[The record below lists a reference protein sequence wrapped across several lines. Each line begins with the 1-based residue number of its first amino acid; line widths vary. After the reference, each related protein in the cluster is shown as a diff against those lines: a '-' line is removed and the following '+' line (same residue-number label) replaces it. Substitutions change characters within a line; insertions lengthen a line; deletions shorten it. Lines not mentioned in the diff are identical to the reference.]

1 MSSVKLNTTGGSGG
15 SVALKGPASTTGDG
29 DIELTLP
36 VDDGTAN
43 QYLKTD
49 GNGITS
55 WGTVSSTPEGTAI
68 LSTGVSGT
76 SSYLRADGDGTSSW
90 QTVAGGIPDIGNTV
104 TGAFALDRSQ
114 TIKIDAGQYL
124 WLTADQYVDI
134 DAGQYMDIDVTQY
147 MDIDVT
153 QFFDLHTAQYAKI
166 NANQGVALWH
176 NGAKKIETQVDGARI
191 TGGQY
196 TSELELYTSDGT
208 QRGQIYVTN
217 GNDAFFKAGHG
228 DTYLK
233 YVYNGAVELYHDNI
247 KRFETT
253 SNGATIAG
261 DLGDN
266 GGGKTGK
273 VYSNYW
279 VHRHGQ
285 SGGVAQNESEAM
297 FIYGGLHF
305 FGDYI
310 TMSNSNFSHG
320 LTGNR
325 SYAMLAVHQEG
336 SGAAIH
342 AEDGAITE
350 ASDYRI
356 KENVNVL
363 GSGIDKVKALK
374 PITYTLKKSWKPSGN
389 GEIYHGFIAHE
400 VDETLS
406 GITGIVCGKKDAMAP
421 ELYSVKDEEEG
432 RIPAGKKV
440 MDETGNMTTDMD
452 IQSVDY
458 GKLTPILT
466 AALKEAIA
474 KIEILET
481 KVAALEA
488 G

>member
-1 MSSVKLNTTGGSGG
+1 MSKVKLNTTGGSGG
-15 SVALKGPASTTGDG
+15 SVALKGPASTTSNADV
-29 DIELTLP
+29 ELTLP
-36 VDDGTAN
+36 VDDGSAD

-49 GNGITS
+49 GSGALS
-55 WGTVSSTPEGTAI
+55 WSTVSSVGGA
-68 LSTGVSGT
+68 TGVDFNDSIKARFGTGNDLEIYHDGSNSRIVNATGEMQNFADTWRVVSNSG
-76 SSYLRADGDGTSSW
+76 SNENMLRATYNSGIELFHDNALVLNTDAYGIEVSAPNTSNDSI
-90 QTVAGGIPDIGNTV
+90 VLI
-104 TGAFALDRSQ
+104 
-114 TIKIDAGQYL
+114 
-124 WLTADQYVDI
+124 
-134 DAGQYMDIDVTQY
+134 
-147 MDIDVT
+147 
-153 QFFDLHTAQYAKI
+153 
-166 NANQGVALWH
+166 
-176 NGAKKIETQVDGARI
+176 NGAEGRSAQLRLQADEGDDNSDLWRFVADTDNKLKIQSYADGSWENCI
-191 TGGQY
+191 H
-196 TSELELYTSDGT
+196 TSA
-208 QRGQIYVTN
+208 N
-217 GNDAFFKAGHG
+217 GN
-228 DTYLK
+228 
-233 YVYNGAVELYHDNI
+233 VELYDNNI

-285 SGGVAQNESEAM
+285 SGGVSQNESEAI

-356 KENVNVL
+356 KENVNPL

-458 GKLTPILT
+458 GKLTPIIT

-474 KIEILET
+474 KIEILEA